1 MYNFIKFYS
10 SVWSKTIDYTY
21 LFDNRKMSIS
31 EAVIS
36 IIWNVLYALP
46 LLPYVI
52 FLLNPFPAI
61 NEFRELS
68 LLAAW
73 GSMLVISIYG
83 VLLSTIVIKLFS
95 EKLPCIPSDAYKEHP
110 FIATIVFYSLGIFF
124 IFAFIECFMPLLINI
139 ISIALNLISH

>member
-1 MYNFIKFYS
+1 
-10 SVWSKTIDYTY
+10 
-21 LFDNRKMSIS
+21 
-31 EAVIS
+31 
-36 IIWNVLYALP
+36 
-46 LLPYVI
+46 I

-124 IFAFIECFMPLLINI
+124 IFAFIECFMPLFINI
-139 ISIALNLISH
+139 ISIVLNLILP

>member
-1 MYNFIKFYS
+1 MYDFIKFYS
-10 SVWSKTIDYTY
+10 SVWSKTIDHTY

-139 ISIALNLISH
+139 ISIALNLILH